1 MQQFGNLEGKTAL
14 VCGASQGIG
23 WATAKALAASGARIV
38 MVARTAEALEQ
49 RLKELGGAG
58 HAFWA
63 VDLQN
68 LLQVRD
74 GYGSWGRGSEEV
86 VHILVNNSGGPPAGA
101 LHSSATEAFDAP
113 WKQQLLAAHEL
124 MRAVLP
130 GMKAAGY
137 GRIINVI
144 STSVKAPLRGLG
156 VSNTIRAAVANWSKT
171 LSMELAPW
179 GITVNNV
186 LPGATLTQRLVSII
200 EGKAA
205 STGHSVEDIQKEMLA
220 EIPAG
225 RFGTPEEVAAAV
237 AFLASPAA
245 GYINGIH
252 LPVDGG
258 RTPNL

>member
-1 MQQFGNLEGKTAL
+1 MQPYGNLEGKTAL

-23 WATAKALAASGARIV
+23 WASAKALAASGARIV

-49 RLKELGGAG
+49 RLKELGGDG

-68 LLQVRD
+68 LQQVRN
-74 GYGSWGRGSEEV
+74 GYGSWGNGLEEA

-101 LHSSATEAFDAP
+101 LHASATEAFDAP

-171 LSMELAPW
+171 LSVELAPW

-186 LPGATLTQRLVSII
+186 LPGATLTDRLVSII

-205 STGHSVEDIQKEMLA
+205 STGHSAADIQKEMLS
-220 EIPAG
+220 EIPTG
-225 RFGTPEEVAAAV
+225 RFGTAEEVAAAV

>member
-1 MQQFGNLEGKTAL
+1 MQAFGNLEGKTAL

-23 WATAKALAASGARIV
+23 WATAKALAALGARIV
-38 MVARTAEALEQ
+38 MVARTAETLEQ
-49 RLKELGGAG
+49 RAKELEGDG
-58 HAFWA
+58 HEVWV

-68 LLQVRD
+68 LQAIRE
-74 GYGSWGRGSEEV
+74 GFGSWGRGSEEV
-86 VHILVNNSGGPPAGA
+86 VHVLVNNSGGPPAGA
-101 LHSSATEAFDAP
+101 LHTLPSEAFDAP
-113 WKQQLLAAHEL
+113 WRQQLLAAHEL

-130 GMKAAGY
+130 GMKASGY

-156 VSNTIRAAVANWSKT
+156 VSNTVRAAVANWSKT
-171 LSMELAPW
+171 LSVELAPW

-186 LPGATLTQRLVSII
+186 LPGATLTQRLLSII
-200 EGKAA
+200 EVKAA
-205 STGHSVEDIQKEMLA
+205 TTGHTREDIQKEMLA

-237 AFLASPAA
+237 AFLALPSA

-258 RTPNL
+258 RTPAL

>member
-1 MQQFGNLEGKTAL
+1 
-14 VCGASQGIG
+14 
-23 WATAKALAASGARIV
+23 
-38 MVARTAEALEQ
+38 
-49 RLKELGGAG
+49 
-58 HAFWA
+58 
-63 VDLQN
+63 
-68 LLQVRD
+68 
-74 GYGSWGRGSEEV
+74 V

-101 LHSSATEAFDAP
+101 LHASATEAFDAP

-205 STGHSVEDIQKEMLA
+205 STGHSVEDIQKDMLA